1 MFNKKMTFQYM
12 AKQITQRKLSLFF
25 FKLMLYLTGAGRTI
39 RLKGYSSQNNSVV
52 LCRMKLYR

>member
-25 FKLMLYLTGAGRTI
+25 LSWCYTLRGQGEQFVWKDIQAKTT
-39 RLKGYSSQNNSVV
+39 V
-52 LCRMKLYR
+52 